1 MGIILTFLFCLAGA
15 NGWDEW
21 MGRMDGTNGWDEWM
35 GRMDGVRN
43 GWGQD

>member
-21 MGRMDGTNGWDEWM
+21 MGRMDG
-35 GRMDGVRN
+35 VRN